1 MYLAILILRWVLA
14 LFLIYASFLKEDA
27 DKKVQ
32 SIAET
37 WWLKLAYGQ
46 EAALSRATAFL
57 RVLARLT
64 GTVFDRLLG
73 KKLWSPRAVG
83 VSVCYSIASLCLCA
97 NLVSGFFP
105 HSQHRTYLE
114 IWLVMVL
121 FLILGSIPAGLNRP
135 NNEVLWIWGLGL
147 TAGLLLP
154 LFGFIDFLRNVNETV
169 TVRSIAVFLAL
180 VGVISVCSDFVYIAF
195 TRWMLR
201 KASELRHWIWILGI
215 VLLDLLLGTVL
226 FIGPFV
232 LGGVIVAYVKNQGSP
247 TSMAAVSMAG
257 AGTAVIGPAL
267 NTIDLLA
274 CLLFFALMVI
284 MLLHRLLWPIL
295 EGPVYMVQRF
305 GLIKRKGWL
314 IAAALGLLFGDKVL
328 SAVIELAE
336 KL

>member
-1 MYLAILILRWVLA
+1 
-14 LFLIYASFLKEDA
+14 
-27 DKKVQ
+27 
-32 SIAET
+32 
-37 WWLKLAYGQ
+37 
-46 EAALSRATAFL
+46 
-57 RVLARLT
+57 
-64 GTVFDRLLG
+64 
-73 KKLWSPRAVG
+73 
-83 VSVCYSIASLCLCA
+83 
-97 NLVSGFFP
+97 
-105 HSQHRTYLE
+105 
-114 IWLVMVL
+114 
-121 FLILGSIPAGLNRP
+121 
-135 NNEVLWIWGLGL
+135 VLWIWGLGL